1 MACRNAGRCSV
12 FSLALQGTESN
23 CAGKFWRFDGE
34 AAYPLSHA
42 SRVRFPFLSPAVT
55 SSPGRGKS
63 LLKGGALG
71 KTGNVTVLPRPL
83 TLGEVDASKASRRR
97 GRGRYPNIRQT
108 PPSGGLAAFAAILN
122 KRFSPENRDQFFF
135 STGTIQPLVSGSLPH
150 CIPVMVSYSFW
161 VTGPILPSPM

>member
-34 AAYPLSHA
+34 AACPLRLLA
-42 SRVRFPFLSPAVT
+42 SLASTSPKVRGLGSTVKFP
-55 SSPGRGKS
+55 
-63 LLKGGALG
+63 
-71 KTGNVTVLPRPL
+71 VLPRAPPL
-83 TLGEVDASKASRRR
+83 RRDFPRPGEDVTAGDKKGNLTREAWLR
-97 GRGRYPNIRQT
+97 GRERYPNIRQT